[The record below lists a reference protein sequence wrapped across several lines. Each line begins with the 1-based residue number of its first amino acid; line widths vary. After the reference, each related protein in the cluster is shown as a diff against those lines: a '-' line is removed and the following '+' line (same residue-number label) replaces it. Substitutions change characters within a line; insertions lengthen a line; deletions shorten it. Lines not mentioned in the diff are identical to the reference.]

1 MTDTLQSLR
10 DRLLQ
15 LESLHAAGD
24 LGAEAYARRRA
35 ELERSLADLV
45 MAAGPAASTPP
56 AAPAPA
62 PRAPRQRP
70 PARLLSL
77 VAAGVVA
84 IAIGGY
90 SATGS
95 PGFLFD
101 GARAPRAE
109 GEKAPHAFDKAQ
121 VAAMI
126 DKLEARLK
134 ERPDDFEGWSMLGR
148 TQMALQEPAKAV
160 AAYRRA
166 LELRPDDANLLADMA
181 DALAVQNGRSLA
193 GEPAKL
199 VEKAL
204 KADPSNLKALM
215 LAGTIAFDASD
226 FAKAAQLWDRAAQVG
241 PADHPLARA
250 AGEAAAEARQRG
262 NLPPATAATPAS
274 PSPAAATGAT
284 LSGSVTL
291 AAALRAKAAPDD
303 TVFVFARAAE
313 GSRMPVA
320 LLRKQVRDLPLQFTL
335 DDSMAMSPAA
345 KLSTSGRVVVGA
357 RISKSGQA
365 MPQAGDLE
373 GFSAPVEA
381 GAKGIQIEIATER
394 R

>member
-1 MTDTLQSLR
+1 MTDTLHSLR

-24 LGAEAYARRRA
+24 LGTEAYERRRA
-35 ELERSLADLV
+35 ELEKRLADLV
-45 MAAGPAASTPP
+45 IQE
-56 AAPAPA
+56 APAPVP
-62 PRAPRQRP
+62 PRAVSPRA
-70 PARLLSL
+70 PARLLSW
-77 VAAGVVA
+77 VGAGVVV

-90 SATGS
+90 SLTGS
-95 PGFLFD
+95 PGFLFE
-101 GARAPRAE
+101 GTRAPRAE
-109 GEKAPHAFDKAQ
+109 AEKAPHAVDKAQ

-134 ERPDDFEGWSMLGR
+134 EKPDDFEGWSMLGR

-166 LELRPDDANLLADMA
+166 LALRADDANLLADMA
-181 DALAVQNGRSLA
+181 DALAVQNGRSLD
-193 GEPAKL
+193 GEPARL
-199 VEKAL
+199 VEQAL

-215 LAGTIAFDASD
+215 LAGTAAFNAND
-226 FAKAAQLWDRAAQVG
+226 FAKAAQLWDRAAQAG

-250 AGEAAAEARQRG
+250 AVEAAAEARQRG
-262 NLPPATAATPAS
+262 NLPAATAAAAPAK
-274 PSPAAATGAT
+274 PAAAGGAT
-284 LSGSVTL
+284 LSGTVTL

-320 LLRKQVRDLPLQFTL
+320 LLRKQVRDLPIAFTL

-345 KLSTSGRVVVGA
+345 KLSTTGRMVVGA
-357 RISKSGQA
+357 RVSKSGQA

-373 GFSAPVEA
+373 GFSTPVEA
-381 GAKGIQIEIATER
+381 GAKAIQIEIATER